1 MRNSK
6 IIKDS
11 KLYEE
16 EDLNLIYR
24 KNNDNYNLYCKIIE
38 KFNNTKKIKN
48 FSIIRNKIL
57 YRSEYLFLD
66 RKVYSINFK
75 G

>member
-1 MRNSK
+1 MLQFGRLLSFPLTFKQLTDK
-6 IIKDS
+6 IKSINIQDI
-11 KLYEE
+11 
-16 EDLNLIYR
+16 N
-24 KNNDNYNLYCKIIE
+24 IIE